1 MLADDAPVIRSV
13 AREQGIRALTNVA
26 TVARVLL
33 CVLLLADPADAAAA
47 DTAHHDDAQ
56 LVAGLP
62 AEYIV
67 AQMRAFASGAR
78 KSAWTG
84 PAYLPAELVA
94 KFAGLATD
102 REVSEAAAYFS
113 SRALRRPRAQVIE
126 ADRVPR
132 IHAEAWVYVTSGGGG
147 NEPLGVRQDRRAQY
161 ARGRADE
168 ARRRSARPEGHDR
181 GGGVRRLGS
190 AMKARVT
197 CRAGSRAYLP
207 APSIPAW
214 RSSSTMEVAASSGG
228 VFAVST

>member
-1 MLADDAPVIRSV
+1 VD
-13 AREQGIRALTNVA
+13 
-26 TVARVLL
+26 
-33 CVLLLADPADAAAA
+33 
-47 DTAHHDDAQ
+47 
-56 LVAGLP
+56 
-62 AEYIV
+62 
-67 AQMRAFASGAR
+67 
-78 KSAWTG
+78 
-84 PAYLPAELVA
+84 PAYLPAELMA

-132 IHAEAWVYVTSGGGG
+132 IHAEAWVYVTPGGGG
-147 NEPLGVRQDRRAQY
+147 NEPLGVRLIELPRDFARHELRDSQVEYVAYVPLGSIERGRKLAMDADLVRPPLCELPWRRPARRRAGAAHRRAVADLPAAPAGRLQDR
-161 ARGRADE
+161 RADE

-190 AMKARVT
+190 AMKARVA

-228 VFAVST
+228 VFAAST